1 MNEKRKG
8 ARRWTALALSVAMV
22 FSGIGILPAPV
33 KAEAADVAAAVQ
45 KTGATTER
53 SERKMKFGD
62 DWKFK
67 LVNKYNIN
75 DTSVQADGVDYDDS
89 SWDNVDLPHDWAIY
103 GTYENSNGVRA
114 AQGSLAG
121 GVGWYR
127 KSFTLSDD
135 FKDKTVSI
143 EFDGVQMISQVWVN
157 GHTEDN
163 WKQYLGYNTFT
174 YDISKYLKY
183 DGSEN
188 VIAVK
193 VQSSNSSARWYAGA
207 GIYRNVYLIST
218 EKLNV
223 PVNGVQITTPFEK
236 LEAEGHTIIQKGRTN
251 IKYFVKDYESVLFD
265 LR

>member
-1 MNEKRKG
+1 MNKKRKG

-103 GTYENSNGVRA
+103 GTY
-114 AQGSLAG
+114 
-121 GVGWYR
+121 
-127 KSFTLSDD
+127 
-135 FKDKTVSI
+135 
-143 EFDGVQMISQVWVN
+143 
-157 GHTEDN
+157 
-163 WKQYLGYNTFT
+163 
-174 YDISKYLKY
+174 
-183 DGSEN
+183 
-188 VIAVK
+188 
-193 VQSSNSSARWYAGA
+193 
-207 GIYRNVYLIST
+207 
-218 EKLNV
+218 
-223 PVNGVQITTPFEK
+223 
-236 LEAEGHTIIQKGRTN
+236 
-251 IKYFVKDYESVLFD
+251 
-265 LR
+265 

>member
-1 MNEKRKG
+1 MNKKRKG

-121 GVGWYR
+121 GAD
-127 KSFTLSDD
+127 SD
-135 FKDKTVSI
+135 
-143 EFDGVQMISQVWVN
+143 
-157 GHTEDN
+157 
-163 WKQYLGYNTFT
+163 
-174 YDISKYLKY
+174 
-183 DGSEN
+183 
-188 VIAVK
+188 
-193 VQSSNSSARWYAGA
+193 R
-207 GIYRNVYLIST
+207 R
-218 EKLNV
+218 
-223 PVNGVQITTPFEK
+223 
-236 LEAEGHTIIQKGRTN
+236 KGRGAAG
-251 IKYFVKDYESVLFD
+251 SG
-265 LR
+265 

>member
-1 MNEKRKG
+1 MENGKKKYQKTKNSTYDFGEKFCILPVSKVYKFTKHDADSVKSSKKEEKMNKKRKG

-103 GTYENSNGVRA
+103 GT
-114 AQGSLAG
+114 
-121 GVGWYR
+121 
-127 KSFTLSDD
+127 
-135 FKDKTVSI
+135 
-143 EFDGVQMISQVWVN
+143 
-157 GHTEDN
+157 
-163 WKQYLGYNTFT
+163 
-174 YDISKYLKY
+174 
-183 DGSEN
+183 
-188 VIAVK
+188 
-193 VQSSNSSARWYAGA
+193 
-207 GIYRNVYLIST
+207 
-218 EKLNV
+218 
-223 PVNGVQITTPFEK
+223 
-236 LEAEGHTIIQKGRTN
+236 
-251 IKYFVKDYESVLFD
+251 
-265 LR
+265 

>member
-1 MNEKRKG
+1 MNKKRKG

-45 KTGATTER
+45 KTGEKTER

-75 DTSVQADGVDYDDS
+75 DTSVQADGMDYDDS
-89 SWDNVDLPHDWAIY
+89 SWDTVDLPHDWAIY

-163 WKQYLGYNTFT
+163 CM
-174 YDISKYLKY
+174 
-183 DGSEN
+183 E
-188 VIAVK
+188 
-193 VQSSNSSARWYAGA
+193 
-207 GIYRNVYLIST
+207 
-218 EKLNV
+218 
-223 PVNGVQITTPFEK
+223 
-236 LEAEGHTIIQKGRTN
+236 
-251 IKYFVKDYESVLFD
+251 
-265 LR
+265 

>member
-1 MNEKRKG
+1 
-8 ARRWTALALSVAMV
+8 MV

-114 AQGSLAG
+114 APGFSGRRCRLVPQEL
-121 GVGWYR
+121 
-127 KSFTLSDD
+127 
-135 FKDKTVSI
+135 
-143 EFDGVQMISQVWVN
+143 
-157 GHTEDN
+157 HT
-163 WKQYLGYNTFT
+163 F
-174 YDISKYLKY
+174 
-183 DGSEN
+183 
-188 VIAVK
+188 
-193 VQSSNSSARWYAGA
+193 R
-207 GIYRNVYLIST
+207 
-218 EKLNV
+218 
-223 PVNGVQITTPFEK
+223 
-236 LEAEGHTIIQKGRTN
+236 
-251 IKYFVKDYESVLFD
+251 
-265 LR
+265 